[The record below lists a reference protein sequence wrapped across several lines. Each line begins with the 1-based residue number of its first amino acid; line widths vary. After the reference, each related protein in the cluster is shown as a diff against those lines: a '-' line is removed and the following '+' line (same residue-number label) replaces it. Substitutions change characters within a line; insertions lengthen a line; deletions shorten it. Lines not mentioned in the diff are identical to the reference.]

1 MVYVVTLA
9 DLALAVVAALAVA
22 VGLALA
28 LLAVAAVAALRHSVL
43 LLRCF
48 FRVDSF

>member
-1 MVYVVTLA
+1 MVYAVTLV
-9 DLALAVVAALAVA
+9 DLALAAVAALAVA

-28 LLAVAAVAALRHSVL
+28 LLAVAAVVALRHSVL